1 MRRPALRW
9 VALVLVLGVAG
20 ANVRILF
27 GRTWDDVRY
36 HTEISPPRL
45 AAADTVQHG
54 SLPAWWEGTGL
65 GVPLAGEP
73 SHGAMYPPA
82 WIAASPRALD
92 WMAMVHLMWLAIG
105 VAVWARYRSERP
117 ARLRIWAGHASEPSS
132 IVVALLVATSGL
144 ATSAALRGALPALAH
159 LPWIGVAACW
169 LAEAETRA
177 TRARAAAALGLAIG
191 MVGLAGNLAAL
202 VDALLVAGVL
212 VVRSTPRTRTSE
224 TASSASSGPFAIYVI
239 AALAGGLAIAA
250 AQWLPALLHLGTPHA
265 GAEVTGLPLARLIE
279 LVVPTAS
286 GSPNPERAIAML
298 AGDRPWAPSLF
309 VGAPLLALAAV
320 RVPSRRVLAIAGV
333 LAVLTLTAGRGGWP
347 AWLGAPEVHLAA
359 LAIVLG
365 AHAGSGVDALVG
377 SERRAILALA
387 AGVGCAVISL
397 ISIAVARSRTELSG
411 AFEAGLINGGLGVAC
426 GIGAIAIAY
435 RGMQRAIPA
444 VFALLVIPSFGAGP
458 GIAPTIDRGIVAQQ
472 PAWAEAVLATKPSS
486 IVPRDPSGAPLATP
500 SVSPVLDASILA
512 APRRVYRRDSLVESF
527 GERTTVTTPT
537 NKPAAEPAEH
547 ESLADAI
554 ETFAGTSA
562 ARWGIGAGRSD
573 DPARHVDHD
582 ATWLAAASNGGRLLD
597 RFGIGLAVLP
607 ETLVAPRGF
616 TALSR
621 RGRWAIVALPV
632 APPASVMRS
641 WVRAVEPSNAF
652 SLLFPFE
659 DSLTLP
665 RGAVVLGE
673 PGDSQPPKP
682 KDSPVPCAIEDW
694 SAGNVELSC
703 TSDARGYAVVSSC
716 AAVGW
721 SVTVDG
727 ADAHWTTAD
736 VLRRAVAVPAGTHRV
751 HWSYAA
757 PGLNL
762 GLAIAGIGLALL
774 IALALASRR

>member
-1 MRRPALRW
+1 M
-9 VALVLVLGVAG
+9 ALVLVLGVAG
-20 ANVRILF
+20 ANARIVF

-36 HTEISPPRL
+36 HTEIAPPGL
-45 AAADTVQHG
+45 AAADAVHHG
-54 SLPAWWEGTGL
+54 SLPAWWEGSGL
-65 GVPLAGEP
+65 GVPLASEP

-82 WIAASPRALD
+82 WIASTPRALD

-117 ARLRIWAGHASEPSS
+117 PRRRIWTGHASEPAA

-177 TRARAAAALGLAIG
+177 TRARAAAVLGLAIG
-191 MVGLAGNLAAL
+191 MVGLAGNLAGL

-212 VVRSTPRTRTSE
+212 VVRTASRTRTSE
-224 TASSASSGPFAIYVI
+224 SASSASSGPFAIYVI

-250 AQWLPALLHLGTPHA
+250 AQWVPALLHLGTPHA
-265 GAEVTGLPLARLIE
+265 GATVTGLPLARLIE

-286 GSPNPERAIAML
+286 GSPHPERAIAML
-298 AGDRPWAPSLF
+298 AGDRAWAPSLF

-320 RVPSRRVLAIAGV
+320 RVPSRRVLAIAGA
-333 LAVLTLTAGRGGWP
+333 LAGLALIAGRGGWP

-365 AHAGSGVDALVG
+365 SHAGSGVDALVG

-387 AGVGCAVISL
+387 AGVGCSVIALISL
-397 ISIAVARSRTELSG
+397 ALARSRVELSS
-411 AFEAGLINGGLGVAC
+411 AFDAGLINGALGVAC

-435 RGMQRAIPA
+435 RGTSRAIPA
-444 VFALLVIPSFGAGP
+444 VFALLVIPTFGAGP
-458 GIAPTIDRGIVAQQ
+458 GIAPTIDRGIVAHE
-472 PAWAEAVLATKPSS
+472 PAWATAVLATELSS
-486 IVPRDPSGAPLATP
+486 IVPRDPSGAPLTAPTVNP
-500 SVSPVLDASILA
+500 ALAASILA
-512 APRRVYRRDSLVESF
+512 APRRVYRRDTLVESF

-537 NKPAAEPAEH
+537 TKPAAEPAEH

-562 ARWGIGAGRSD
+562 ARWGIGAARSD

-616 TALSR
+616 TALAR

-641 WVRAVEPSNAF
+641 WVRAVQSTDAF

-659 DSLTLP
+659 DSLMLP
-665 RGAVVLGE
+665 RGTVVLGE
-673 PGDSQPPKP
+673 PGDASPPRP
-682 KDSPVPCAIEDW
+682 KDAPLPCAIEAW
-694 SAGNVELSC
+694 SAGTIELAC
-703 TSDARGYAVVSSC
+703 TSDARGYAVVSSS
-716 AAVGW
+716 AAAGW

-727 ADAHWTTAD
+727 AEAHWTTAD
-736 VLRRAVAVPAGTHRV
+736 VLRRAVAIPAGTHRV

-757 PGLNL
+757 PGLNF